1 MGEKSSKSNTLLYW
15 INNIKEMEGFSGRFL
30 DSIGNL
36 KQYQKAKISLS
47 KDKLETEEYKNL
59 KPYIEKFEIDEN
71 SLIEIEKLFI
81 LNSGKQNALIK
92 VLKNNNYMIIPTYYL
107 KPMINLV

>member
-1 MGEKSSKSNTLLYW
+1 MGEKQTKLNSLLYW
-15 INNIKEMEGFSGRFL
+15 INYVKNMEGFSGRFI
-30 DSIGNL
+30 DNIGNL
-36 KQYQKAKISLS
+36 KQYQRAKVFFP

-59 KPYIEKFEIDEN
+59 KLYIEKFEIDEN